1 MKYTLGIFLW
11 ILFLQANCQD
21 SALKIRYLE
30 PYEPKPI
37 KNGWVGAGCYSM
49 GWRYCD
55 SALCNGIIK
64 DYHPNGQ
71 LWREGYY
78 EEGKLRRIIREYYDN
93 GQERFKVK
101 NKGNTLIEYYPN
113 GNKKYREKTFCI
125 DLDGEQKCY
134 YKKIEDF
141 FENGQRAFVG
151 YHNTKNLQENTQII
165 KRYYFYKGKLRK
177 IKDDKYLKKGISIFL
192 SYDNDLTI
200 SGIFYYKKDINGISK
215 KWGLW
220 EYFDEKGNLIKTE
233 DYKKW

>member
-1 MKYTLGIFLW
+1 MKFILSIFLC

-21 SALKIRYLE
+21 STLKIEYLK

-37 KNGWVGAGCYSM
+37 KNGWVGAGCFSM

-78 EEGKLRRIIREYYDN
+78 EEGELKKIIREYYDN
-93 GQERFKVK
+93 GQLRYKVK
-101 NKGNTLIEYYPN
+101 NKGNTVIEFYPN
-113 GNKKYREKTFCI
+113 GNMKSREKTFC
-125 DLDGEQKCY
+125 LDSEGEMKCY
-134 YKKIEDF
+134 YNKIEEF
-141 FENGQRAFVG
+141 FENGQKAFIG
-151 YHNTKNLQENTQII
+151 YHNTKNLEENTKII

-177 IKDDKYLKKGISIFL
+177 IKDDKYFKKGIYLGLDFH
-192 SYDNDLTI
+192 DHTI
-200 SGIFYYKKDINGISK
+200 SSIWYYKKDKNGISK

-220 EYFDEKGNLIKTE
+220 EYFDENGNLIKAE
-233 DYKKW
+233 DYKK